1 MLRTAEQSQ
10 TQVLTASLSA
20 PIANFLLLMI
30 FMATFL
36 HVFLS
41 KASFTSPQAPLQGK
55 TEQVIDRQNGFNQE
69 THHWV
74 CLNYYKLKTLH
85 IQPCHCPHFQRT
97 GWNLTKAKCQ
107 GHKWMWTI
115 QHWISSKFHFLSW
128 MIRKT
133 KVFSSPQMV
142 KFS

>member
-69 THHWV
+69 THH
-74 CLNYYKLKTLH
+74 
-85 IQPCHCPHFQRT
+85 
-97 GWNLTKAKCQ
+97 
-107 GHKWMWTI
+107 
-115 QHWISSKFHFLSW
+115 
-128 MIRKT
+128 
-133 KVFSSPQMV
+133 
-142 KFS
+142 